1 MINNK
6 VIDNKCFEMF
16 IGSVGLYFPRTS
28 VNLSVLADYFTQER
42 ITTWKKQL
50 VAEDEQFDKNC
61 KVNPV
66 LTFLSAFQEIY
77 IDDNLYHA
85 PYNNKTLLQL
95 QSEAKKYR
103 NYNERKLKSLLDG
116 GKFVFTDD
124 SLKSSVLNMFKR
136 GLHLDLNPFLNSQIY
151 FNYYH
156 NEFADLIANSHSKT
170 NSYRYYVVN
179 FAKQHNFSDY
189 KDEGKAEAKSSL
201 ISADQ
206 EQKLAIVSNID
217 ELKIS
222 IEQEIEEY
230 NDQFGSFV
238 KLSLLSFAEITDAEA
253 ILFIFE
259 QYFTEIQKYIKRFFL
274 DISML
279 SGENDIVI
287 SDDYDI
293 TNESNYL
300 KYQHLIPEDEKQH
313 FFDLIEVSKNRV
325 FLDALK
331 ELHKN
336 NQLIDF
342 VSSPEF
348 VSACIKRQRFIQDLN
363 YLNITH
369 KIKQFCLLSSDV
381 NCNDET
387 TEISKSKT
395 LRLFYRLILEAIN
408 ANCINK
414 VGLFFHVSTFSYD
427 FHNKLQQEFTLED
440 FAFMFSQ
447 ISQGM
452 HYEYAFYKIDDHGL
466 MIVDLD
472 RLEYGDFASLNGF
485 FRVEN
490 YSDEL
495 NELILK
501 VIEKIKNQ

>member
-1 MINNK
+1 M
-6 VIDNKCFEMF
+6 
-16 IGSVGLYFPRTS
+16 
-28 VNLSVLADYFTQER
+28 
-42 ITTWKKQL
+42 
-50 VAEDEQFDKNC
+50 
-61 KVNPV
+61 
-66 LTFLSAFQEIY
+66 
-77 IDDNLYHA
+77 
-85 PYNNKTLLQL
+85 
-95 QSEAKKYR
+95 
-103 NYNERKLKSLLDG
+103 
-116 GKFVFTDD
+116 
-124 SLKSSVLNMFKR
+124 
-136 GLHLDLNPFLNSQIY
+136 
-151 FNYYH
+151 
-156 NEFADLIANSHSKT
+156 
-170 NSYRYYVVN
+170 
-179 FAKQHNFSDY
+179 
-189 KDEGKAEAKSSL
+189 
-201 ISADQ
+201 
-206 EQKLAIVSNID
+206 
-217 ELKIS
+217 
-222 IEQEIEEY
+222 
-230 NDQFGSFV
+230 
-238 KLSLLSFAEITDAEA
+238 
-253 ILFIFE
+253 
-259 QYFTEIQKYIKRFFL
+259 
-274 DISML
+274 
-279 SGENDIVI
+279 
-287 SDDYDI
+287 
-293 TNESNYL
+293 
-300 KYQHLIPEDEKQH
+300 
-313 FFDLIEVSKNRV
+313 
-325 FLDALK
+325 
-331 ELHKN
+331 
-336 NQLIDF
+336 IDF

>member
-230 NDQFGSFV
+230 NDQFGS
-238 KLSLLSFAEITDAEA
+238 
-253 ILFIFE
+253 
-259 QYFTEIQKYIKRFFL
+259 FFL

>member
-1 MINNK
+1 MK
-6 VIDNKCFEMF
+6 
-16 IGSVGLYFPRTS
+16 
-28 VNLSVLADYFTQER
+28 
-42 ITTWKKQL
+42 
-50 VAEDEQFDKNC
+50 
-61 KVNPV
+61 
-66 LTFLSAFQEIY
+66 
-77 IDDNLYHA
+77 
-85 PYNNKTLLQL
+85 
-95 QSEAKKYR
+95 
-103 NYNERKLKSLLDG
+103 
-116 GKFVFTDD
+116 
-124 SLKSSVLNMFKR
+124 
-136 GLHLDLNPFLNSQIY
+136 
-151 FNYYH
+151 
-156 NEFADLIANSHSKT
+156 
-170 NSYRYYVVN
+170 
-179 FAKQHNFSDY
+179 
-189 KDEGKAEAKSSL
+189 
-201 ISADQ
+201 
-206 EQKLAIVSNID
+206 
-217 ELKIS
+217 
-222 IEQEIEEY
+222 
-230 NDQFGSFV
+230 
-238 KLSLLSFAEITDAEA
+238 
-253 ILFIFE
+253 
-259 QYFTEIQKYIKRFFL
+259 
-274 DISML
+274 
-279 SGENDIVI
+279 
-287 SDDYDI
+287 
-293 TNESNYL
+293 
-300 KYQHLIPEDEKQH
+300 KQH

>member
-259 QYFTEIQKYIKRFFL
+259 QYFTEIQKSIKRFFL

-300 KYQHLIPEDEKQH
+300 KYQHLIP
-313 FFDLIEVSKNRV
+313 
-325 FLDALK
+325 
-331 ELHKN
+331 
-336 NQLIDF
+336 
-342 VSSPEF
+342 
-348 VSACIKRQRFIQDLN
+348 
-363 YLNITH
+363 
-369 KIKQFCLLSSDV
+369 
-381 NCNDET
+381 
-387 TEISKSKT
+387 
-395 LRLFYRLILEAIN
+395 
-408 ANCINK
+408 
-414 VGLFFHVSTFSYD
+414 
-427 FHNKLQQEFTLED
+427 
-440 FAFMFSQ
+440 
-447 ISQGM
+447 
-452 HYEYAFYKIDDHGL
+452 
-466 MIVDLD
+466 
-472 RLEYGDFASLNGF
+472 
-485 FRVEN
+485 
-490 YSDEL
+490 
-495 NELILK
+495 
-501 VIEKIKNQ
+501 